1 MSCSAYIDPVRGLSG
16 DQLGMEDGELRCA
29 RLQQKPRLQQKQ
41 WKCEEVRLAAHGT
54 LIVRGRNSWAAR
66 FLAGCRVP

>member
-29 RLQQKPRLQQKQ
+29 RLQQKQ